1 MVCRLSRGTSGRLPM
16 KWAPTGAGAEL
27 TWAACLA
34 CATAPSG
41 REPPSQAPPVG
52 RVSSTT
58 TNPCALM
65 REHHQFTHSPS
76 SPHHCCILLFFT
88 TTTTT
93 FPAPLPSLH
102 ALLARAL
109 HCLAPWGMG
118 AAAARSAL
126 SSAGRAANEAVSFM
140 VFMLLDALEV
150 LLCVVYK
157 VSDYVLEGAWRP
169 CYCSSRSSPASA
181 ATGKIVVSE
190 RGGSKVVSMVSATKL
205 HLEDISDTLYARPS
219 VLASAASPSGAS
231 QRHPA
236 GVTVHSTIVQM
247 LRGKIGVG
255 DGKHRPYP
263 SPRWSD
269 CHCANCNPAD
279 TGRLFVH
286 VEAPKTTTATEDVLF
301 IHGFIS
307 SSGFWTETVLPH
319 VSAGARSRRRLFA
332 VDLLGFG
339 RSPKPADS
347 LYTLREHVEMI
358 ERSVI
363 ERYGVRSFHI
373 VAHSLGSIL
382 ALALAVKYPAAVKS
396 LTLVAPPYFPVPRG
410 EEVGTQ
416 YVLRTVAPR
425 RVWPPIAFGAS
436 VACWYEHLSRTVS
449 IVLCKHHRLW
459 ELAFRV
465 FTLYRVRT
473 YLMDGFFCHTHIAS
487 WHTLHNIICGSAGK
501 IDKCLEVVRDQL
513 TCDVTVYHG
522 RDDELLPVHC
532 SYAVKAKVPRA
543 EVKVIDGKDHVTIV
557 VGRQKDLARELEEIW
572 DRKR

>member
-1 MVCRLSRGTSGRLPM
+1 M
-16 KWAPTGAGAEL
+16 
-27 TWAACLA
+27 
-34 CATAPSG
+34 
-41 REPPSQAPPVG
+41 
-52 RVSSTT
+52 
-58 TNPCALM
+58 
-65 REHHQFTHSPS
+65 
-76 SPHHCCILLFFT
+76 
-88 TTTTT
+88 
-93 FPAPLPSLH
+93 
-102 ALLARAL
+102 
-109 HCLAPWGMG
+109 

-126 SSAGRAANEAVSFM
+126 AAAGRAANEAVSLVVFM
-140 VFMLLDALEV
+140 VLDVLEV

-157 VSDYVLEGAWRP
+157 VADYLVEGAWRP
-169 CYCSSRSSPASA
+169 CYCSRSSSAS
-181 ATGKIVVSE
+181 GKIVVSE
-190 RGGSKVVSMVSATKL
+190 RGGSKVVSMLSATRL
-205 HLEDISDTLYARPS
+205 HLEDISDTLYTRPS
-219 VLASAASPSGAS
+219 VLASSSSSSSSSSSLSAQPPQVG
-231 QRHPA
+231 R
-236 GVTVHSTIVQM
+236 VTVHSAIVQM
-247 LRGKIGVG
+247 LRGKIGVD
-255 DGKHRPYP
+255 DGKQRPYP

-279 TGRLFVH
+279 TDRLFVH
-286 VEAPKTTTATEDVLF
+286 VEAPPDGSATEEDVLF

-307 SSGFWTETVLPH
+307 SSGFWTETVLPN
-319 VSAGARSRRRLFA
+319 VSREARARRRLFA

-363 ERYGVRSFHI
+363 QRHAVKSFHI

-410 EEVGTQ
+410 EVGTQ

-425 RVWPPIAFGAS
+425 RVWPTIAFGAS

-501 IDKCLEVVRDQL
+501 IDKCLETVRDDL

-522 RDDELLPVHC
+522 RDDELLPVQC
-532 SYAVKAKVPRA
+532 TYAVKSKIPRA
-543 EVKVIDGKDHVTIV
+543 QVKVIDGKDHVTIV
-557 VGRQKDLARELEEIW
+557 VGRQKDMAKELEEIW

>member
-1 MVCRLSRGTSGRLPM
+1 
-16 KWAPTGAGAEL
+16 
-27 TWAACLA
+27 
-34 CATAPSG
+34 
-41 REPPSQAPPVG
+41 
-52 RVSSTT
+52 
-58 TNPCALM
+58 
-65 REHHQFTHSPS
+65 
-76 SPHHCCILLFFT
+76 
-88 TTTTT
+88 
-93 FPAPLPSLH
+93 
-102 ALLARAL
+102 
-109 HCLAPWGMG
+109 MG
-118 AAAARSAL
+118 AAARSAL
-126 SSAGRAANEAVSFM
+126 ASAGRAANEAVSLV
-140 VFMLLDALEV
+140 VFLLLDALEV
-150 LLCVVYK
+150 LLCAAYRAA
-157 VSDYVLEGAWRP
+157 DYVAEGAWRP
-169 CYCSSRSSPASA
+169 CYCSRSSSPAPA
-181 ATGKIVVSE
+181 GKIVVSE
-190 RGGSKVVSMVSATKL
+190 RGGSKVVSMLSATRL
-205 HLEDISDTLYARPS
+205 HLEDISDTLHARPS
-219 VLASAASPSGAS
+219 VLASAAAAVSASPSTDPS
-231 QRHPA
+231 RRRPA
-236 GVTVHSTIVQM
+236 GVAVHSAIVQM
-247 LRGKIGVG
+247 LRGKMGGAAGG

-279 TGRLFVH
+279 TDRLFVH
-286 VEAPKTTTATEDVLF
+286 VEAPPAPPQGTAAAPPEDDVLF

-319 VSAGARSRRRLFA
+319 VSPEARSRRRLFA

-363 ERYGVRSFHI
+363 ERHGVRSFHI

-410 EEVGTQ
+410 EVGTQ

-436 VACWYEHLSRTVS
+436 IACWYEHLSRTVS

-522 RDDELLPVHC
+522 SDDELLPVQC

-543 EVKVIDGKDHVTIV
+543 QVRVIDGKDHVTIV

>member
-1 MVCRLSRGTSGRLPM
+1 
-16 KWAPTGAGAEL
+16 
-27 TWAACLA
+27 
-34 CATAPSG
+34 
-41 REPPSQAPPVG
+41 
-52 RVSSTT
+52 
-58 TNPCALM
+58 
-65 REHHQFTHSPS
+65 
-76 SPHHCCILLFFT
+76 
-88 TTTTT
+88 
-93 FPAPLPSLH
+93 
-102 ALLARAL
+102 
-109 HCLAPWGMG
+109 MG
-118 AAAARSAL
+118 AAARSAL
-126 SSAGRAANEAVSFM
+126 ASAGRAANEAVSLV
-140 VFMLLDALEV
+140 VFLLLDALEV
-150 LLCVVYK
+150 LLCAAYRAA
-157 VSDYVLEGAWRP
+157 DYVAEGAWRP
-169 CYCSSRSSPASA
+169 CYCSRSPSSPASA
-181 ATGKIVVSE
+181 GKIVVSE
-190 RGGSKVVSMVSATKL
+190 RGGSSKVVSMLSATRL
-205 HLEDISDTLYARPS
+205 HLEDISDTLHARPS
-219 VLASAASPSGAS
+219 VLATVASTAISASSGS
-231 QRHPA
+231 GDSSRRRRPA
-236 GVTVHSTIVQM
+236 GVAVHSAIVQM
-247 LRGKIGVG
+247 LRGKMGAG

-279 TGRLFVH
+279 TDRLFVH
-286 VEAPKTTTATEDVLF
+286 VEAPPPSQGTAAAPPEQDDVLF

-319 VSAGARSRRRLFA
+319 VSPAARSRRRLFA

-363 ERYGVRSFHI
+363 ERHGVKSFHI

-410 EEVGTQ
+410 EVGTQ

-522 RDDELLPVHC
+522 RDDELLPVQC

-543 EVKVIDGKDHVTIV
+543 QVRVIDGKDHVTIV
-557 VGRQKDLARELEEIW
+557 VGRQKELARELEEIW

>member
-1 MVCRLSRGTSGRLPM
+1 
-16 KWAPTGAGAEL
+16 
-27 TWAACLA
+27 
-34 CATAPSG
+34 
-41 REPPSQAPPVG
+41 
-52 RVSSTT
+52 
-58 TNPCALM
+58 
-65 REHHQFTHSPS
+65 
-76 SPHHCCILLFFT
+76 
-88 TTTTT
+88 
-93 FPAPLPSLH
+93 
-102 ALLARAL
+102 
-109 HCLAPWGMG
+109 MG
-118 AAAARSAL
+118 AAARSAL
-126 SSAGRAANEAVSFM
+126 ASAGRAANEAVSLV
-140 VFMLLDALEV
+140 VFVLLDALEV

-157 VSDYVLEGAWRP
+157 VADYVAEGAWRP
-169 CYCSSRSSPASA
+169 CYCSRSSAA
-181 ATGKIVVSE
+181 AGATGKIVVSE
-190 RGGSKVVSMVSATKL
+190 RGGSKVVSMLSSTKL

-219 VLASAASPSGAS
+219 VLACAAASASGSSGAS
-231 QRHPA
+231 PRRPA
-236 GVTVHSTIVQM
+236 GVAVHSTIVQM

-255 DGKHRPYP
+255 GGKHRPYP

-286 VEAPKTTTATEDVLF
+286 VEGGGGGGGAATEEDVLF
-301 IHGFIS
+301 IHGFVS

-319 VSAGARSRRRLFA
+319 VSPSARSRRRLFA

-363 ERYGVRSFHI
+363 ERHGVRSFHI

-382 ALALAVKYPAAVKS
+382 ALALAVKYPAAVRS

-410 EEVGTQ
+410 EVGTQ

-522 RDDELLPVHC
+522 GDDELLPVQC
-532 SYAVKAKVPRA
+532 SHAVKAKVPRA
-543 EVKVIDGKDHVTIV
+543 QVRVIDGKDHVTIV

-572 DRKR
+572 DRRR

>member
-1 MVCRLSRGTSGRLPM
+1 
-16 KWAPTGAGAEL
+16 
-27 TWAACLA
+27 
-34 CATAPSG
+34 
-41 REPPSQAPPVG
+41 
-52 RVSSTT
+52 
-58 TNPCALM
+58 
-65 REHHQFTHSPS
+65 
-76 SPHHCCILLFFT
+76 
-88 TTTTT
+88 
-93 FPAPLPSLH
+93 
-102 ALLARAL
+102 
-109 HCLAPWGMG
+109 MG

-126 SSAGRAANEAVSFM
+126 ASAGRAANEAVSFV
-140 VFMLLDALEV
+140 VFLLLDALEV

-157 VSDYVLEGAWRP
+157 VADYVVEGAWRP
-169 CYCSSRSSPASA
+169 CYCSSRSASSPASA

-190 RGGSKVVSMVSATKL
+190 RGGSKVVSMLSATRL
-205 HLEDISDTLYARPS
+205 HLEDISDTLYTRPS
-219 VLASAASPSGAS
+219 VLACAAASSASASSS
-231 QRHPA
+231 QRRAAP
-236 GVTVHSTIVQM
+236 GVTVHSAIVQM
-247 LRGKIGVG
+247 LRGKVGGGVG

-279 TGRLFVH
+279 TDRLFVH
-286 VEAPKTTTATEDVLF
+286 VEAPPQASTEEDVLF

-319 VSAGARSRRRLFA
+319 VSPAARSRRRLFA

-363 ERYGVRSFHI
+363 ERHGVQSFHI

-382 ALALAVKYPAAVKS
+382 ALALAVRHPAAVRS

-410 EEVGTQ
+410 EVGTR

-501 IDKCLEVVRDQL
+501 IDRCLEVVRDQL

-522 RDDELLPVHC
+522 SDDELLPVQC
-532 SYAVKAKVPRA
+532 SYAVKSKIPRA
-543 EVKVIDGKDHVTIV
+543 QVKVIDGKDHVTIV

>member
-1 MVCRLSRGTSGRLPM
+1 
-16 KWAPTGAGAEL
+16 
-27 TWAACLA
+27 
-34 CATAPSG
+34 
-41 REPPSQAPPVG
+41 
-52 RVSSTT
+52 
-58 TNPCALM
+58 
-65 REHHQFTHSPS
+65 
-76 SPHHCCILLFFT
+76 
-88 TTTTT
+88 
-93 FPAPLPSLH
+93 
-102 ALLARAL
+102 
-109 HCLAPWGMG
+109 MG
-118 AAAARSAL
+118 AAARSAL
-126 SSAGRAANEAVSFM
+126 ASAGRAANEAVSLL
-140 VFMLLDALEV
+140 VFVLLDALEV

-157 VSDYVLEGAWRP
+157 VADYVAEGAWRP
-169 CYCSSRSSPASA
+169 CYCSRSAPAA
-181 ATGKIVVSE
+181 AAAGATGKIVVSE
-190 RGGSKVVSMVSATKL
+190 RGGSKVVSMLSSTKL
-205 HLEDISDTLYARPS
+205 HLEDISDTLYERPS
-219 VLASAASPSGAS
+219 VLACAAASASASASGSGAS
-231 QRHPA
+231 KRRPA
-236 GVTVHSTIVQM
+236 GVAVHSAIVQM

-255 DGKHRPYP
+255 GGKHRPYP

-286 VEAPKTTTATEDVLF
+286 VEAPQGGVGGGAAPEEDVLF

-319 VSAGARSRRRLFA
+319 VSPSARSRRRLFA

-363 ERYGVRSFHI
+363 ERHGVRSFHI

-382 ALALAVKYPAAVKS
+382 ALALAVKYPAAVRS

-410 EEVGTQ
+410 EVGTQ

-522 RDDELLPVHC
+522 GDDELLPVQC
-532 SYAVKAKVPRA
+532 SHAVKAKVPRA
-543 EVKVIDGKDHVTIV
+543 QVRVIDGKDHVTIV

-572 DRKR
+572 DRRR